1 MGDWIMTLSIR
12 GSLLSGA
19 FLFSLSQAGF
29 AADADRVLLQHPVRY
44 DPAEVEANYASEHI
58 SGFVEGSFAYGRGKV
73 DGFSDNGNR
82 WALRGTVNAEENTNW
97 NIQLDGLYSRMS
109 IDPVDVDSLVGAAHV
124 YHRVPDAYAVGAFV
138 QGSRFGSNVLDL
150 AASAFGTD
158 EHVFDYVGGGE
169 AAVFTDLATFHGQ
182 LGFGQTSYTGLKADH
197 LLAKVGARFYAT
209 DNIRFDVEGT
219 LNRFS
224 GYGAKADLYAV
235 SAIGNYRFD
244 ELPAT
249 VFGGYQHD
257 YGKASVGGTTL
268 GDASAHTFLTGL
280 RFHFGSGTLKD
291 EERKGPLWST
301 SALNL

>member
-1 MGDWIMTLSIR
+1 MTLSIR
-12 GSLLSGA
+12 RSLLSSA
-19 FLFSLSQAGF
+19 FLLSLSQVGF

-44 DPAEVEANYASEHI
+44 DPAEIEAAYTSEHI
-58 SGFVEGSFAYGRGKV
+58 SGFVEGSFAYGKGQV
-73 DGFSDNGNR
+73 DTPLGSASDNGSR
-82 WALRGTVNAEENTNW
+82 WALRGTVNAEANTNW

-109 IDPVDVDSLVGAAHV
+109 VDPVDVDSLVGAAHV

-150 AASAFGTD
+150 AAGLIGTD
-158 EHVFDYVGGGE
+158 KYAFDIVGGGE
-169 AAVFTDLATFHGQ
+169 AALFTDLATFHGQ

-197 LLAKVGARFYAT
+197 LLAKAGARLYAT
-209 DNIRFDVEGT
+209 DNIRLDVEGT

-224 GYGAKADLYAV
+224 GFGGKADLYTLSAV
-235 SAIGNYRFD
+235 GNYRFD
-244 ELPAT
+244 QFPAT
-249 VFGGYQHD
+249 VFGGYQYD
-257 YGKASVGGTTL
+257 YGKVSAGGSTL
-268 GDASAHTFLTGL
+268 GDAKAHTLLTGL

>member
-1 MGDWIMTLSIR
+1 MALSIR
-12 GSLLSGA
+12 GGLLSGA
-19 FLFSLSQAGF
+19 FLLSLSQTGF
-29 AADADRVLLQHPVRY
+29 AADADRVLFQHPVRY

-58 SGFVEGSFAYGRGKV
+58 SGFIEGSFAYGKGKV
-73 DGFSDNGNR
+73 DSLWGSGSDDGSR
-82 WALRGTVNAEENTNW
+82 WALRGTVNAEAHTNW

-138 QGSRFGSNVLDL
+138 QGTRFGSNILDL
-150 AASAFGTD
+150 AANLIGADEHAFGI
-158 EHVFDYVGGGE
+158 VGGGE

-182 LGFGQTSYTGLKADH
+182 LGFGQVSYSGLKVDH
-197 LLAKVGARFYAT
+197 LLAKAGARIYAT

-224 GYGAKADLYAV
+224 GYGAKADLYSV
-235 SAIGNYRFD
+235 STIGNYRFA

-249 VFGGYQHD
+249 VFGGYQYD
-257 YGKASVGGTTL
+257 YGKASLGGTTL
-268 GDASAHTFLTGL
+268 GDGNVHTFLTGV
-280 RFHFGSGTLKD
+280 RFNFGSTTLKE
-291 EERKGPLWST
+291 EERKGPLWSA